1 MAESKAISSDTLVQV
16 QQGFVYNPHRRY
28 SAFGYL
34 SPAEFREEVA
44 RAEYVA

>member
-34 SPAEFREEVA
+34 WKN
-44 RAEYVA
+44 RALFAAA